1 MSDSN
6 ENDQELNRPEIE
18 EENGEIRENIEN
30 KEIKEDKEN
39 EEIGK
44 DLLNEEIKEKEE
56 DKEIKENKEVKE
68 NKSNKNKK
76 DNNNLNLEYEI
87 LPEDHTNF
95 DLSFKIIVI
104 GDSGVGK
111 SCLTN
116 NAVKNIFDD
125 AYNATVG
132 FEFFTFNVKMNN
144 KIIKLQIW
152 DTCGQE
158 LYRSLI
164 TNFYR
169 NSSLAI
175 MVYAINSKESF
186 EDIEMWLREL
196 RTHSNPDAKV
206 FLIGN
211 KIDLEAQRV
220 VKKEQGEQ
228 FCKDN
233 KLNLFMESSAKT
245 GINAQ
250 EIFIQAAKTLFDD
263 YNKYKD
269 KINFREEKQEINQE
283 QNPNSNQYQNEMNRR
298 RIDNKQ
304 KRNQGGC
311 C

>member
-6 ENDQELNRPEIE
+6 ENPPELTRPGIE
-18 EENGEIRENIEN
+18 EVNED
-30 KEIKEDKEN
+30 IKEDKE
-39 EEIGK
+39 
-44 DLLNEEIKEKEE
+44 KEE
-56 DKEIKENKEVKE
+56 NKENKEVKE
-68 NKSNKNKK
+68 DKEVKDNKVNRDNKE
-76 DNNNLNLEYEI
+76 NNNLDFKYEI
-87 LPEDHTNF
+87 LPEDQTNF

-132 FEFFTFNVKMNN
+132 FEFFTFNVKING

-186 EDIEMWLREL
+186 ENIEMWLREL

-211 KIDLEAQRV
+211 KIDLENQRQV
-220 VKKEQGEQ
+220 EKEKGEQ
-228 FCKDN
+228 FCKEN

-245 GINAQ
+245 GVNAQ
-250 EIFIQAAKTLFDD
+250 NIFIQAAKTLYDD
-263 YNKYKD
+263 Y
-269 KINFREEKQEINQE
+269 INYQKKTDEAGKTKNNTNQNLMQNQNQLIN
-283 QNPNSNQYQNEMNRR
+283 RK
-298 RIDNKQ
+298 RIDNKPR
-304 KRNQGGC
+304 KNQGGC